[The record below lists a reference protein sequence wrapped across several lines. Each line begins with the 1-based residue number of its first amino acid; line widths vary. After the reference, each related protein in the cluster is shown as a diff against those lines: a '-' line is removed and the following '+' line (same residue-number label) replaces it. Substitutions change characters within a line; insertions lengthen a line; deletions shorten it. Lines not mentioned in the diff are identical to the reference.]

1 MRYLILVLSSLFFIN
16 HSHAQFNSGN
26 LKEFNLQLNVAL
38 LNYQIKVEYAPA
50 PRHLLSLGV
59 GYGSIMYGSY
69 LAYSYAGKDMNTEEF
84 YDYYDYLFIL
94 PSHYFSFT
102 STLNYKYYPLKS
114 KDSQAEKHNQ
124 GFYLF
129 TKLRFIGS
137 ENKLRFDVAKEDQR
151 AKYILKP
158 GIGYGFN
165 IKFNKQGTVGLDIH
179 QGIGFVV
186 NPYFNYTEIWP
197 MMKTSVYFM
206 FNQK

>member
-1 MRYLILVLSSLFFIN
+1 MRCLILILSSLFCIN
-16 HSHAQFNSGN
+16 HSHAQFNDGN
-26 LKEFNLQLNVAL
+26 LKDFNLQLNVAL
-38 LNYQIKVEYAPA
+38 LNYQLKAEYAPA

-59 GYGSIMYGSY
+59 GYGSIISG
-69 LAYSYAGKDMNTEEF
+69 LHLPYSYVGKDMNPKDF
-84 YDYYDYLFIL
+84 GDIQYLL
-94 PSHYFSFT
+94 PNLYFSFT
-102 STLNYKYYPLKS
+102 STLNYRYYPLKS

-165 IKFNKQGTVGLDIH
+165 IKFNKQGTVGLDVH

>member
-26 LKEFNLQLNVAL
+26 LKDFNLQLNVAL
-38 LNYQIKVEYAPA
+38 LNYQIKAEYAPA
-50 PRHLLSLGV
+50 PRHLLSLGL
-59 GYGSIMYGSY
+59 GYGSIISS
-69 LAYSYAGKDMNTEEF
+69 LHLPYSYVGKDMNTKDF
-84 YDYYDYLFIL
+84 GDIQYLL
-94 PSHYFSFT
+94 PNLYFSFT
-102 STLNYKYYPLKS
+102 STLNYRYYPLKS
-114 KDSQAEKHNQ
+114 KDSQADKHNQ

-165 IKFNKQGTVGLDIH
+165 IKFNKQGTVGLDVH